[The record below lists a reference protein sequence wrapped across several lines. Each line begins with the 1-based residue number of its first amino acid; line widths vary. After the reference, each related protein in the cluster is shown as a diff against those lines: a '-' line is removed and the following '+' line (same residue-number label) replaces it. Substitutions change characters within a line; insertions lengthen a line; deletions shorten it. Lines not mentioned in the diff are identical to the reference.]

1 MWCTHSQRKKP
12 KCNHG
17 IYYFTLIFIQMSMED
32 SSVGGI
38 YGYYRSASAGVTWMV
53 RCMGAYELVT
63 DTKGRMGSELLP
75 SLEAKGNLSALHLSG
90 YGGQ

>member
-38 YGYYRSASAGVTWMV
+38 YGYYRSASAGVTGMV